1 MDESYTI
8 TVQYKA
14 ATYNFEARLDTAG
27 YIPRFY
33 VLINGLEVVYEP
45 DEDRNYR
52 AILHE
57 SALRSVKEQDVEL
70 IKAVGEK
77 IESLRER

>member
-1 MDESYTI
+1 MDGSYTI
-8 TVQYKA
+8 TVQYKGA
-14 ATYNFEARLDTAG
+14 EYNFEARLDTAG

-33 VLINGLEVVYEP
+33 VLINGLEVAYEP

-57 SALRSVKEQDVEL
+57 SALSSVKEQDVEL